1 MNPVLQSEA
10 TECGLASLAMVA
22 QHHGHK
28 IDLNA
33 MRQRFGSSLMGA
45 RLRDLMKIAEQ
56 LSLGSRAL
64 RLEPES
70 LKDIALPAILHWD
83 MDHFVV
89 LKEVR
94 RNRFVVFDPARGRVS
109 HSLAGIS
116 NHFTGVA
123 LELTP
128 AADFEPIVA
137 RARTRLS
144 SLWSRLSGLKRS
156 LTQILI
162 LSVAIQL
169 FALASPFYLQLA
181 IDEAVIRFDTDLL
194 FLLGIG
200 FGGLYLI
207 QAMTEALRSWVIL
220 LLGQSMTLQM
230 AGNVLR
236 HLIRLPADFFEKRHA
251 GDIISR
257 IGSIQPIQMALTQ
270 SMVSALID
278 GVMVIATV
286 VMMLLYNWKLAVIAI
301 AFTVAYLTVSLVL
314 FPFMRGR
321 QEELIAKR
329 AAENT
334 HIIETIRA
342 SRAIKLFGREAERE
356 NAWRNLYTD
365 VINAGISYG
374 RLEIGNRFASSL
386 SFGLQTVFVIY
397 FGAQFILTGEMSIGM
412 LFAFM
417 SYRQNF
423 AATAEGLVNKGI
435 EFRMLGLHLERL
447 ADIVQSAKEE
457 GLEAPLSEIRQ
468 VRGSID
474 LEEIGFR
481 YEPNAPLLFEDVSLS
496 IRPGEFIAIA
506 GPSGGGKTTLLKVML
521 GLLKP
526 ESGIVRVDG
535 LPLHSVGLRNWRA
548 AVGVVMQDDQLL
560 SGSIADNI
568 ASFDPR
574 IDMERVIECA
584 TLAQAHEDISQMPMH
599 YLSMIGD
606 MGAALSGGQR
616 QRLLLARALY
626 HDPQVL
632 FLDEGTANLD
642 LESERRIGQAISDM
656 KITRIVVA
664 HRPELLGRADR
675 VFTMAGGKLVEKVAP
690 QPPGS

>member
-137 RARTRLS
+137 RTRTRLS

-162 LSVAIQL
+162 LSVAVQL
-169 FALASPFYLQLA
+169 FALASPFYLQLV
-181 IDEAVIRFDTDLL
+181 IDEAVTRLDTDIL

-301 AFTVAYLTVSLVL
+301 AFTVAYLTVSLIL

-397 FGAQFILTGEMSIGM
+397 FGAQFILAGEMSIGM

-568 ASFDPR
+568 ASFDPQ
-574 IDMERVIECA
+574 IDMQRVIECA
-584 TLAQAHEDISQMPMH
+584 TLAQAHEDIGRMPMH

-626 HDPQVL
+626 HNPQVL

-664 HRPELLGRADR
+664 HRPELLSRADR
-675 VFTMAGGKLVEKVAP
+675 VFTMVGGKLVEKVEP
-690 QPPGS
+690 QPPES

>member
-1 MNPVLQSEA
+1 
-10 TECGLASLAMVA
+10 MVA
-22 QHHGHK
+22 QHYGHK
-28 IDLNA
+28 IDLNS
-33 MRQRFGSSLMGA
+33 MRQRFGSSLTGT

-64 RLEPES
+64 RLEPEN
-70 LKDIALPAILHWD
+70 LEDISLPAILHWD

-109 HSLAGIS
+109 YSLAGIS

-137 RARTRLS
+137 RTRTRLS

-156 LTQILI
+156 LAQILI
-162 LSVAIQL
+162 LSIVIQL
-169 FALASPFYLQLA
+169 LALASPFYLQLV
-181 IDEAVIRFDTDLL
+181 IDEAVTRFDTDLL
-194 FLLGIG
+194 FLLGLG
-200 FGGLYLI
+200 FGCLYLI

-220 LLGQSMTLQM
+220 LLGQSMTFQM

-236 HLIRLPADFFEKRHA
+236 HLIRLPAAYFEKRHA
-251 GDIISR
+251 GDILSR
-257 IGSIQPIQMALTQ
+257 IGSIQPIQTALTQ
-270 SMVSALID
+270 SVVAALID

-286 VMMLLYNWKLAVIAI
+286 VLMLLYNWKLALIAV
-301 AFTVAYLTVSLVL
+301 AFTAAYLIVSLVL
-314 FPFMRGR
+314 FPFMRSR
-321 QEELIAKR
+321 QEELIARR
-329 AAENT
+329 ATENT

-342 SRAIKLFGREAERE
+342 SRAIKLFGREVERE
-356 NAWRNLYTD
+356 NAWRNLYAD

-374 RLEIGNRFASSL
+374 RLEIGNRFGSTL
-386 SFGLQTVFVIY
+386 LFGLQTVLIVY
-397 FGAQFILTGEMSIGM
+397 FGAQYILAGEMTIGM

-423 AATAEGLVNKGI
+423 ADTAEGLVNKSI

-447 ADIVQSAKEE
+447 SDIVQSEKED
-457 GLEAPLSEIRQ
+457 GLEAPISDIRQ
-468 VRGSID
+468 VQGRID
-474 LEEIGFR
+474 LEEISFR
-481 YEPNAPLLFEDVSLS
+481 YDPNGPLLFEEVSLS
-496 IRPGEFIAIA
+496 IRQGEYIAIA

-526 ESGIVRVDG
+526 ETGVIRIDG
-535 LPLHSVGLRNWRA
+535 LPLHSMGLRNWRA
-548 AVGVVMQDDQLL
+548 AAGVVMQDDQLL

-568 ASFDPR
+568 ACFDPQ
-574 IDMERVIECA
+574 IDMERVVECA
-584 TLAQAHEDISQMPMH
+584 TLAQAHEDISRMPMH

-626 HDPQVL
+626 QNPRVL

-642 LESERRIGQAISDM
+642 LQAERQIAEVISGM
-656 KITRIVVA
+656 EITRIVVA
-664 HRPELLGRADR
+664 HRPELLKRADR
-675 VFTMAGGKLVEKVAP
+675 IFVMAGGRLIEQEKP
-690 QPPGS
+690 QHQES